1 MVRLQYHLL
10 LQDSNKTNKFERNQ
24 EDEFTVKAIEL
35 GTLKKVKIRH
45 DNKGG
50 GAAWF
55 LGHVEVLDPKNKK
68 T

>member
-1 MVRLQYHLL
+1 V
-10 LQDSNKTNKFERNQ
+10 SA
-24 EDEFTVKAIEL
+24 VEL
-35 GTLKKVKIRH
+35 GKIKKLKIRH

-55 LGHVEVLDPKNKK
+55 LGHVEVEDPKNGK

>member
-1 MVRLQYHLL
+1 V
-10 LQDSNKTNKFERNQ
+10 
-24 EDEFTVKAIEL
+24 EL

-50 GAAWF
+50 GAAWY
-55 LGHVEVLDPKNKK
+55 LGHVEIFDPIAKD